1 MGTIIFYPVNLEF
14 DPLLGKTSTL
24 LITFE
29 QWVLELWYF
38 TWLFP
43 VMRPFRGYHYF
54 WYFWTVR
61 AIALIFHTNIPC
73 DKTFSWVPL
82 FFNLWHWPWRLT
94 YFLKTLTLIISFE
107 QWDLDIWYFTWVFL
121 EIWYFTWAFP
131 CDPFRGYHYF
141 FLMNIRAFI
150 LHMSISC
157 DNIFLLVSRY
167 LSFWPWPSSKF
178 MCKSFVALQ
187 CNQSITLFFSS
198 RGRNFVCKGK

>member
-1 MGTIIFYPVNLEF
+1 MGTIIFDTVTLTYFL
-14 DPLLGKTSTL
+14 KTLTL

-29 QWVLELWYF
+29 QWDPEIWYF
-38 TWLFP
+38 TWIFP

-61 AIALIFHTNIPC
+61 AIALIFHTDIPC

-107 QWDLDIWYFTWVFL
+107 QWVQELWYFTWIFPVIGPFHGYHYFWHYFLKTLTLLITFEQWDLEIWYFTWVFL

-141 FLMNIRAFI
+141 F
-150 LHMSISC
+150 
-157 DNIFLLVSRY
+157 
-167 LSFWPWPSSKF
+167 
-178 MCKSFVALQ
+178 
-187 CNQSITLFFSS
+187 
-198 RGRNFVCKGK
+198 